1 MIIEEYKKSKVSQE
15 IKNSFPDAE
24 LIDVNLNKKE
34 DDADDWFYKNFR

>member
-24 LIDVNLNKKE
+24 LIDINE
-34 DDADDWFYKNFR
+34 DE